1 MAGLSECKREA
12 DAVDCTAVILTV
24 ANLEAGV
31 HHYTLLQQAT
41 IVCAS
46 LMIHG
51 YLFHSAMQTI

>member
-31 HHYTLLQQAT
+31 HHYTLLQ
-41 IVCAS
+41 
-46 LMIHG
+46 
-51 YLFHSAMQTI
+51 